1 MSARIRSEIWNHFEK
16 TESDPK
22 KAKCKICR
30 TLLCFSG
37 GSTTNLRRHLNTKHP
52 TALLTQVRREDPD
65 QETATTSSG
74 ATGSDSAPLTAS
86 STAGSSAASA
96 AQRQGT
102 RPKQTTIGSFLRRP
116 IGPVRQNEVD
126 EQLAKMIA
134 RDFQPFSI
142 VEDQGFRDYTK
153 VLDPTYILPSRKT
166 IARTVLPRMYKKLK
180 EELKTKVGSASAV
193 CLTTDC
199 WTSIT
204 TESYMAVTCHFIGN
218 DYTLS
223 TALLDCFSFSERH
236 TADNLAEQLK
246 KISED
251 WSISE
256 KVVACVSDN
265 ASNIKAA
272 IQNVGWKHLPCF
284 AHTLNLVVKE
294 GLRRSNQWLTK
305 SSTLWSTFIEAL
317 LQMKNEKQHSSSWA
331 LLS

>member
-1 MSARIRSEIWNHFEK
+1 M
-16 TESDPK
+16 
-22 KAKCKICR
+22 
-30 TLLCFSG
+30 
-37 GSTTNLRRHLNTKHP
+37 
-52 TALLTQVRREDPD
+52 
-65 QETATTSSG
+65 
-74 ATGSDSAPLTAS
+74 
-86 STAGSSAASA
+86 
-96 AQRQGT
+96 
-102 RPKQTTIGSFLRRP
+102 
-116 IGPVRQNEVD
+116 D

-153 VLDPTYILPSRKT
+153 ALDPTYILPSRKT
-166 IARTVLPRMYKKLK
+166 ISRTVLPRMYKKLK

-236 TADNLAEQLK
+236 TVDNLAEQLK

-272 IQNVGWKHLPCF
+272 IKNVGWKHLPCF

-294 GLRRSNQWLTK
+294 GLKAIQPVVDKVKHTVEYFHRSTV
-305 SSTLWSTFIEAL
+305 A
-317 LQMKNEKQHSSSWA
+317 NEKLKATQQQMGLAELRLKQDVVTRWNILYGGKICQSEGCHHCHTCPHQPHSA
-331 LLS
+331 DNDA